1 MTNRNS
7 NPVYSTDS
15 GRICPDCWMPVA
27 DCICKTKSGAPKSDG
42 VVRVRREIK
51 GRNGKPATLIS
62 GVPLSTGEIE
72 NLASELKRRCACG
85 GSVKD
90 GEILI
95 QGDRVKQVM
104 ELLKEK
110 GFTVK
115 QSGG

>member
-1 MTNRNS
+1 MTSKNS

-15 GRICPDCWMPVA
+15 GRICPECWMPVA
-27 DCICKTKSGAPKSDG
+27 DCFCKTKTTSLKSDG
-42 VVRVRREIK
+42 IVRVRREIK

-62 GVPLSTGEIE
+62 GVPLSVSEIDA
-72 NLASELKRRCACG
+72 LASELKRRCACG

-95 QGDRVKQVM
+95 QGDRVKQVI

-110 GFTVK
+110 RFTVK